1 MTVFYLFE
9 VHDGFNIVP
18 GGRQPVVSDKLTQ
31 KAQEAIQ
38 GAAQMAQR
46 QGHSQ
51 LQPIHL
57 FCALLSD
64 SGGLVSSLLS
74 QQGMDL
80 KALSRQ
86 ADEHLRQQPRLSQP
100 SAVYAGND
108 FNRLLERAEEER
120 TQLKDDFVS
129 LEHLLLA
136 FLKAKPEGDWLSQ
149 RGLRRE
155 GLLTAIQEL
164 RGGQRANDANA
175 EEKYQALQ
183 KYGRDLTEL
192 ARTGKLDPVVG
203 RDEEIRRCVQILS
216 RRRKNN
222 PVLIG
227 DPGVGKTAIVEGLA
241 QRIVA
246 GDVPESLKNRVIY
259 ALDMGQLLAGA
270 KYRGEFEERLQAVLQ
285 QIQQAQ
291 GKILC
296 FIDELHTLVGAGKGD
311 GAMDAANLLKPALAR
326 GELRCI
332 GATTLDEYRQ
342 HIEKDAALE
351 RRFQPVLVGE
361 PSVEA
366 TLSIL
371 RGLREKYEVH
381 HGVRITDAALV
392 AAARLSDRYISD
404 RFLPDKAIDLMD
416 ESAASLRMEIDSMP
430 SGLDRLERQ
439 SRQLKVEQQAL
450 EMESDALSKQRL
462 ADLGLELAQLEEQL
476 GRDTLQW
483 KQEKERIQVIRSLK
497 RQFDRLGA
505 DEQEAER
512 RGDLAQLAEI
522 RYGKKHQLQKQL
534 EAAEQQ
540 LEEDPPKFLREQV
553 EEEDIAQVISR
564 WTGIPAAKLLKGERK
579 RLLDLEQ
586 QLETRVVAQSEAVM
600 AVAEAVRR
608 SRAGLADPNR
618 PLGSF
623 LFLGPTGV
631 GKTELAK
638 ALAELLFDD
647 EKALVRIDMSEYTE
661 KHSVSRLVGAPPGYI
676 GYEQGGQLTEAVRRR
691 PYSVILLDELEK
703 AHQEVYQVLLQ
714 LLDDGRLTDGQ
725 GRTVDFR
732 NTIVI
737 MTSNLGGQA
746 LLRGGSEL
754 PAEVE
759 HALRTHFR
767 PEFLNRIDDI
777 VTFQPLRP
785 EALEQI
791 VQIQLQRLH
800 ARLKP
805 IRIQLVVTPEARLWL
820 AKEGYDPDYG
830 ARPLKRTLQ
839 RQLENPFSKLL
850 LEGNV
855 MPGSTVEASLAGDR
869 LALRV
874 IQTP

>member
-1 MTVFYLFE
+1 M
-9 VHDGFNIVP
+9 
-18 GGRQPVVSDKLTQ
+18 VSDKLTE
-31 KAQEAIQ
+31 KAQEALQ
-38 GAAQMAQR
+38 AAVQTAQKN
-46 QGHSQ
+46 GHSQ

-57 FCALLSD
+57 FHVLLQD
-64 SGGLVSSLLS
+64 AAGLVATLLS
-74 QQGMDL
+74 QQGLDL

-86 ADEHLRQQPRLSQP
+86 SEEALRQQPRLSQP
-100 SAVYAGND
+100 SAIYAGQE
-108 FNRLLERAEEER
+108 FSRLMERAEQER
-120 TQLKDDFVS
+120 VTLKDDYVS

-136 FLKAKPEGDWLSQ
+136 FLLSKPEGDWLQQ

-155 GLLTAIQEL
+155 GLLKAIQEV
-164 RGGQRANDANA
+164 RGGQRVSDAHA
-175 EEKYQALQ
+175 EDKYQALQ
-183 KYGRDLTEL
+183 KYGRDLTDL
-192 ARTGKLDPVVG
+192 ARQGKLDPVVG
-203 RDEEIRRCVQILS
+203 RDEEIRRCIQILS

-246 GDVPESLKNRVIY
+246 GDVPESLKNRTIY

-296 FIDELHTLVGAGKGD
+296 FIDELHTLVGAGKSD

-404 RFLPDKAIDLMD
+404 RFLPDKAIDLVD
-416 ESAASLRMEIDSMP
+416 ESAASLRMEIDSLP
-430 SGLDRLERQ
+430 SALDRLERQ
-439 SRQLKVEQQAL
+439 CRQLKVEKQAL
-450 EMESDALSKQRL
+450 EMESDSMSKQRL
-462 ADLGLELAQLEEQL
+462 IDLQAELAQLEEQL
-476 GRDTLQW
+476 QRDTQQW
-483 KQEKERIQVIRSLK
+483 KQERERIQVIRSLK
-497 RQFDRLGA
+497 RQFDKLGIE
-505 DEQEAER
+505 EQEAER

-534 EAAEQQ
+534 AAAEEQ
-540 LEEDPPKFLREQV
+540 LEQDPPRFLREQV

-564 WTGIPAAKLLKGERK
+564 WTGIPATKLLQGERR
-579 RLLDLEQ
+579 RLLGLEQ
-586 QLETRVVAQSEAVM
+586 QLEARVVAQDAAVA

-661 KHSVSRLVGAPPGYI
+661 KHSVSRLVGAPPGYV

-691 PYSVILLDELEK
+691 PYSVVLLDELEK
-703 AHQEVYQVLLQ
+703 AHSEVYQILLQ

-732 NTIVI
+732 HALVI
-737 MTSNLGGQA
+737 MTSNLAGQA
-746 LLRGGSEL
+746 LLRGGQEL

-759 HALRTHFR
+759 QVLRAHFR
-767 PEFLNRIDDI
+767 PEFLNRIDEI
-777 VTFQPLRP
+777 VTFQPLKP
-785 EALEQI
+785 EALDQI
-791 VQIQLQRLH
+791 VSIQLQRLQT
-800 ARLKP
+800 RLKP
-805 IRIQLVVTPEARLWL
+805 LRMQLQVTPEARRWL
-820 AKEGYDPDYG
+820 AQAGYDPDYG

-839 RQLENPFSKLL
+839 RQLENPLSRLL
-850 LEGNV
+850 LEGTV
-855 MPGSTVEASLAGDR
+855 VPGSTLVADRVGDQIQV
-869 LALRV
+869 RV
-874 IQTP
+874 DNP

>member
-1 MTVFYLFE
+1 MV
-9 VHDGFNIVP
+9 
-18 GGRQPVVSDKLTQ
+18 QDKLTQ
-31 KAQEAIQ
+31 KAQEALQ
-38 GAAQMAQR
+38 EAAQAAQK
-46 QGHSQ
+46 QNHAQ
-51 LQPIHL
+51 LQPVHL
-57 FCALLSD
+57 FHTMLQD
-64 SGGLVSSLLS
+64 EGGLVATLLS
-74 QQGMDL
+74 QQGVDL
-80 KALSRQ
+80 KALRRQ
-86 ADEHLRQQPRLSQP
+86 SEEHLRSLPRLGQP
-100 SAVYAGND
+100 SAVYAGAELS
-108 FNRLLERAEEER
+108 RLLDQADKER
-120 TQLKDDFVS
+120 TQLGDDFVS

-136 FLKAKPEGDWLSQ
+136 YLDQKPEGEWLKQ
-149 RGLRRE
+149 RGVKRDP
-155 GLLTAIQEL
+155 LLKVIAEV
-164 RGGQRANDANA
+164 RGGQRVTDANA
-175 EEKYQALQ
+175 EDKYQALQ

-192 ARTGKLDPVVG
+192 ARKGQLDPVVG

-246 GDVPESLKNRVIY
+246 GDVPETLKNRIVY
-259 ALDMGQLLAGA
+259 SLDMGMLLAGA
-270 KYRGEFEERLQAVLQ
+270 KFRGEFEERLQAVLQ
-285 QIQQAQ
+285 QITAAQ

-296 FIDELHTLVGAGKGD
+296 FIDELHTLVGAGKAD
-311 GAMDAANLLKPALAR
+311 GAMDAANILKPALAR

-351 RRFQPVLVGE
+351 RRFQPVFIGE

-392 AAARLSDRYISD
+392 AAARLSNRYITD

-416 ESAASLRMEIDSMP
+416 EAAATLRMEIDSLP
-430 SGLDRLERQ
+430 SSLDRLERQ
-439 SRQLKVEQQAL
+439 IRQLKVEQQAL
-450 EMESDALSKQRL
+450 EMESDELSKQRL
-462 ADLGLELAQLEEQL
+462 LDLKNELSELEGKLAVDQQ
-476 GRDTLQW
+476 QW
-483 KQEKERIQVIRSLK
+483 KQERERIGVLRSLK
-497 RQFDRLGA
+497 QQIDKLGV

-522 RYGKKHQLQKQL
+522 RYGKKHQLQRQL
-534 EAAEQQ
+534 QAAE
-540 LEEDPPKFLREQV
+540 EELSQHPARFLREQV
-553 EEEDIAQVISR
+553 EEEDIAGVISR
-564 WTGIPAAKLLKGERK
+564 WTGVPASKLLQGERK
-579 RLLDLEQ
+579 RLLSLEE
-586 QLETRVVAQSEAVM
+586 QLGERVVAQPVAVE

-661 KHSVSRLVGAPPGYI
+661 KHSVSRLVGAPPGYV
-676 GYEQGGQLTEAVRRR
+676 GHEQGGQLTEAVRRR

-703 AHQEVYQVLLQ
+703 AHAEVYQVLLQ

-732 NTIVI
+732 QSIVI
-737 MTSNLGGQA
+737 MTSNLGGAA
-746 LLRGGSEL
+746 LLRPRRDEEL

-759 HALRTHFR
+759 TALRQHFR
-767 PEFLNRIDDI
+767 PEFLNRIDEI
-777 VTFQPLRP
+777 VAFQPLQP

-791 VQIQLQRLH
+791 VGIQLKRLV

-805 IRIQLVVTPEARLWL
+805 IRVGLELDTAARQWL
-820 AKEGYDPDYG
+820 GKRGYDEEYG
-830 ARPLKRTLQ
+830 ARPLKRTIQ
-839 RQLENPFSKLL
+839 KSLENPLSKLL
-850 LEGNV
+850 LEGQIK
-855 MPGSTVEASLAGDR
+855 PGSTVHVTVSDDKLDMQVR
-869 LALRV
+869 
-874 IQTP
+874 

>member
-1 MTVFYLFE
+1 MVT
-9 VHDGFNIVP
+9 
-18 GGRQPVVSDKLTQ
+18 DKLTQ
-31 KAQEAIQ
+31 KAQEAVQ
-38 GAAQMAQR
+38 AAAQLAQR
-46 QGHSQ
+46 SGHAQ

-57 FCALLSD
+57 FSTLLAD
-64 SGGLVSSLLS
+64 QGGLVATLLS
-74 QQGMDL
+74 QQGLDL
-80 KALSRQ
+80 KALARQ
-86 ADEHLRQQPRLSQP
+86 AEEALRSQPRLSQP
-100 SAVYAGND
+100 SAVYAGQE
-108 FNRLLERAEEER
+108 FTRLLERADAER
-120 TQLKDDFVS
+120 ASMKDEFVS

-136 FLKAKPEGDWLSQ
+136 FLKAKPEGDWLTQ
-149 RGLRRE
+149 RGLKKD
-155 GLLTAIQEL
+155 GLLAAIAEV
-164 RGGQRANDANA
+164 RGGQRVTDAHA
-175 EEKYQALQ
+175 EAKYQALQ
-183 KYGRDLTEL
+183 KYGRYLTEL

-241 QRIVA
+241 QRIIA
-246 GDVPESLKNRVIY
+246 GDVPESLKNRIIY

-270 KYRGEFEERLQAVLQ
+270 KYRGEFEERLQAVLA

-296 FIDELHTLVGAGKGD
+296 FIDELHTLVGAGKSD

-351 RRFQPVLVGE
+351 RRFQPVFVGE

-404 RFLPDKAIDLMD
+404 RFLPDKAIDLVD
-416 ESAASLRMEIDSMP
+416 EAAASLRMEIDSLP
-430 SGLDRLERQ
+430 GALDSLERQ
-439 SRQLKVEQQAL
+439 ARQLKVEKQAL

-462 ADLGLELAQLEEQL
+462 SDLDSELRGIEERLTQEQA
-476 GRDTLQW
+476 QW
-483 KQEKERIQVIRSLK
+483 KAERERISIIRNLK
-497 RQFDRLGA
+497 RQFDALGVQ
-505 DEQEAER
+505 EQEAER
-512 RGDLAQLAEI
+512 TGDLAQLAEI
-522 RYGKKHQLQKQL
+522 RYGKKHQLLRQL
-534 EAAEQQ
+534 EAAEAA
-540 LEEDPPKFLREQV
+540 LEQEPPKYLREQV
-553 EEEDIAQVISR
+553 EEDDIAQVISR
-564 WTGIPAAKLLKGERK
+564 WTGIPTAKLLQGERR
-579 RLLDLEQ
+579 RLLELERQLEQ
-586 QLETRVVAQSEAVM
+586 RVVAQEAAVE

-608 SRAGLADPNR
+608 SRAGLSDPNR

-647 EKALVRIDMSEYTE
+647 EKALVRIDMSEYAE
-661 KHSVSRLVGAPPGYI
+661 KHAVSRLVGAPPGYV

-691 PYSVILLDELEK
+691 PYSVILLDEMEK
-703 AHQEVYQVLLQ
+703 AHPEVYQVLLQ

-725 GRTVDFR
+725 GKTVDFR
-732 NTIVI
+732 QTLVI

-746 LLRGGSEL
+746 LLKASQDL

-759 HALRTHFR
+759 QALRAHFR

-777 VTFQPLRP
+777 VTFQPLKP
-785 EALEQI
+785 EALQQI
-791 VQIQLQRLH
+791 VEIQLKRLR

-805 IRIQLVVTPEARLWL
+805 IRIKLEVTAQALAWL
-820 AKEGYDPDYG
+820 AERGWDPEYG

-839 RQLENPFSKLL
+839 RQLENPLSKLL

-855 MPGSTVEASLAGDR
+855 QPGSTIEAGVENDR
-869 LALRV
+869 ITLKV
-874 IQTP
+874 MP

>member
-1 MTVFYLFE
+1 MVT
-9 VHDGFNIVP
+9 
-18 GGRQPVVSDKLTQ
+18 DKLTQ
-31 KAQEAIQ
+31 KTQEAVQ
-38 GAAQMAQR
+38 ASAQLAQR
-46 QGHSQ
+46 SGHAQ

-57 FCALLSD
+57 FSTLLSD
-64 SGGLVSSLLS
+64 TGGLVATLLS
-74 QQGMDL
+74 QQGVDL
-80 KALSRQ
+80 KALTRQ
-86 ADEHLRQQPRLSQP
+86 TEEALRSQPRLSQP
-100 SAVYAGND
+100 SAVYAGQE
-108 FNRLLERAEEER
+108 FNRLLERADGER
-120 TQLKDDFVS
+120 ESMKDDFVS

-136 FLKAKPEGDWLSQ
+136 FLKCKPEGDWLSQ
-149 RGLRRE
+149 RGLRRD
-155 GLLTAIQEL
+155 GLLSAIAEL
-164 RGGQRANDANA
+164 RGGQRVQDANA
-175 EEKYQALQ
+175 EDKYQALQ

-246 GDVPESLKNRVIY
+246 GDVPESLKNRIIY

-270 KYRGEFEERLQAVLQ
+270 KYRGEFEERLQAVLA

-326 GELRCI
+326 GDMRCI

-351 RRFQPVLVGE
+351 RRFQPVFVGE

-371 RGLREKYEVH
+371 RGLRDKYEVH

-404 RFLPDKAIDLMD
+404 RFLPDKAIDLVD
-416 ESAASLRMEIDSMP
+416 EAAASLRIEIDSLP
-430 SGLDRLERQ
+430 GALDSMERQ
-439 SRQLKVEQQAL
+439 ARQLKVEKQAL

-462 ADLGLELAQLEEQL
+462 SDLDAELKTLEERLVQEQA
-476 GRDTLQW
+476 QW
-483 KQEKERIQVIRSLK
+483 KQERERISVIRSLK

-505 DEQEAER
+505 EEQEAER
-512 RGDLAQLAEI
+512 LGDLAQLAEI

-534 EAAEQQ
+534 EAAEAA
-540 LEEDPPKFLREQV
+540 LELDPPKFLREQV

-564 WTGIPAAKLLKGERK
+564 WTGIPTAKLMQGERR
-579 RLLDLEQ
+579 RLLDLER
-586 QLETRVVAQSEAVM
+586 QLEQRVVAQDAAVE

-608 SRAGLADPNR
+608 SRAGLSDPNR
-618 PLGSF
+618 PMGSF

-647 EKALVRIDMSEYTE
+647 EKALVRIDMSEYSE
-661 KHSVSRLVGAPPGYI
+661 KHSVSRLVGAPPGYV

-691 PYSVILLDELEK
+691 PYSVILLDEMEK
-703 AHQEVYQVLLQ
+703 AHPEVYQVLLQ

-725 GRTVDFR
+725 GKTVDFR
-732 NTIVI
+732 QSLVI

-746 LLRGGSEL
+746 LLKAGDEL
-754 PAEVE
+754 PLEVE
-759 HALRTHFR
+759 QALRAHFR

-777 VTFQPLRP
+777 VAFQPLKP
-785 EALEQI
+785 EALQQI
-791 VQIQLQRLH
+791 VQIQLTRLR

-805 IRIQLVVTPEARLWL
+805 IRIKLEVNPQALAWL
-820 AKEGYDPDYG
+820 AERGWDPEYG

-839 RQLENPFSKLL
+839 RQLENPLSKLL

-855 MPGSTVEASLAGDR
+855 QPGSTIEAGVENDRISLT
-869 LALRV
+869 LL
-874 IQTP
+874 

>member
-1 MTVFYLFE
+1 MVT
-9 VHDGFNIVP
+9 
-18 GGRQPVVSDKLTQ
+18 DKLTQ
-31 KAQEAIQ
+31 KAQEAVQ
-38 GAAQMAQR
+38 ASVQLAQR
-46 QGHSQ
+46 SGHAQ

-57 FCALLSD
+57 FSTLLAD
-64 SGGLVSSLLS
+64 AGGLVSTLLS
-74 QQGMDL
+74 QQGLDL
-80 KALSRQ
+80 KALARQ
-86 ADEHLRQQPRLSQP
+86 ADESLRSQPRLSQP
-100 SAVYAGND
+100 SAVYAGQE
-108 FNRLLERAEEER
+108 FTRLLERADQER
-120 TQLKDDFVS
+120 ESMKDDFVS

-136 FLKAKPEGDWLSQ
+136 FLKSKPEGDWLSQ
-149 RGLRRE
+149 RGLRRD
-155 GLLTAIQEL
+155 GLLSAVAEL
-164 RGGQRANDANA
+164 RGGQRVQDANA
-175 EEKYQALQ
+175 EDKYQALQ

-192 ARTGKLDPVVG
+192 ARAGKLDPVVG

-241 QRIVA
+241 QRIIA
-246 GDVPESLKNRVIY
+246 GDVPESLKNRIIY

-270 KYRGEFEERLQAVLQ
+270 KYRGEFEERLQAVLA

-326 GELRCI
+326 GDMRCI

-351 RRFQPVLVGE
+351 RRFQPVFVGQ

-404 RFLPDKAIDLMD
+404 RFLPDKAIDLVD
-416 ESAASLRMEIDSMP
+416 EAAASLRIEIDSLP
-430 SGLDRLERQ
+430 GALDSMERQ
-439 SRQLKVEQQAL
+439 ARQLKVEKQAL

-462 ADLGLELAQLEEQL
+462 SDLDGELKALEERLVQEQA
-476 GRDTLQW
+476 QW
-483 KQEKERIQVIRSLK
+483 KQERERISVIRSLK

-505 DEQEAER
+505 EEQEAER
-512 RGDLAQLAEI
+512 LGDLAQLAEI

-534 EAAEQQ
+534 EAAEAA
-540 LEEDPPKFLREQV
+540 LELDPPKFLREQV

-564 WTGIPAAKLLKGERK
+564 WTGIPSSKLLQGERR
-579 RLLDLEQ
+579 RLLELERQLEQ
-586 QLETRVVAQSEAVM
+586 RVVAQDAAVEV
-600 AVAEAVRR
+600 VAEAVRR
-608 SRAGLADPNR
+608 NRAGLSDPNR

-647 EKALVRIDMSEYTE
+647 DKALVRIDMSEYSE
-661 KHSVSRLVGAPPGYI
+661 KHSVSRLVGAPPGYV

-691 PYSVILLDELEK
+691 PYSVILLDEMEK
-703 AHQEVYQVLLQ
+703 AHPEVYQLLLQ

-725 GRTVDFR
+725 GKTVDFR
-732 NTIVI
+732 QTLVI

-746 LLRGGSEL
+746 LLKAGDEL

-759 HALRTHFR
+759 RALRAHFR

-777 VTFQPLRP
+777 VTFQPLKP
-785 EALEQI
+785 EALQQI
-791 VQIQLQRLH
+791 VQIQLTRLRL
-800 ARLKP
+800 RLKP
-805 IRIQLVVTPEARLWL
+805 IRIKLEVNPQALAWL
-820 AKEGYDPDYG
+820 AERGWDPEYG

-839 RQLENPFSKLL
+839 RQLENPLSKLL

-855 MPGSTVEASLAGDR
+855 QPGSTIQAGVENDRISLTV
-869 LALRV
+869 L
-874 IQTP
+874 

>member
-1 MTVFYLFE
+1 M
-9 VHDGFNIVP
+9 
-18 GGRQPVVSDKLTQ
+18 VSDKLTQ
-31 KAQEAIQ
+31 KAQQ
-38 GAAQMAQR
+38 TLQQAAQNAQR

-51 LQPIHL
+51 LQPVHL
-57 FCALLSD
+57 LQALLGEE
-64 SGGLVSSLLS
+64 GGVVAALLS
-74 QQGMDL
+74 QQKVNL
-80 KALSRQ
+80 NALSKQ
-86 ADEHLRQQPRLSQP
+86 VSDHLRQLPRLSQP
-100 SAVYAGND
+100 SAVYAGNEFGQLMD
-108 FNRLLERAEEER
+108 QAEQERKS
-120 TQLKDDFVS
+120 LGDDYLS
-129 LEHLLLA
+129 QEHLLLA
-136 FLKAKPEGDWLSQ
+136 LLQSKPEGQWLKQ
-149 RGLRRE
+149 HGVQRE
-155 GLLTAIQEL
+155 GVIQSMQDL
-164 RGGQRANDANA
+164 RGGQQANDANA

-192 ARTGKLDPVVG
+192 ARQGKLDPVVG
-203 RDEEIRRCVQILS
+203 RDDEIRRCVQILS

-241 QRIVA
+241 QRIIA
-246 GDVPESLKNRVIY
+246 GDVPESLKNRTLY
-259 ALDMGQLLAGA
+259 ALDMGLLLAGA

-285 QIQQAQ
+285 QIQQSQ

-311 GAMDAANLLKPALAR
+311 GAMDAANILKPALAR

-351 RRFQPVLVGE
+351 RRFQPVMVGE

-392 AAARLSDRYISD
+392 AAARLSNRYISD

-416 ESAASLRMEIDSMP
+416 EAAASIRMEIDSMP
-430 SGLDRLERQ
+430 GVLDRLERQ
-439 SRQLKVEQQAL
+439 IRQLKVEKQAL
-450 EMESDALSKQRL
+450 EMESDELSKQRL
-462 ADLGLELAQLEEQL
+462 EDLQSELDTCQLQLE
-476 GRDTLQW
+476 RDQQQW
-483 KQEKERIQVIRSLK
+483 QQERERIQVIRSLK
-497 RQFDRLGA
+497 RQFDRLGIE
-505 DEQEAER
+505 EQEAER

-534 EAAEQQ
+534 ESAEQQ
-540 LEEDPPKFLREQV
+540 LELDPPKFLREQV
-553 EEEDIAQVISR
+553 EDEDIAQVISR
-564 WTGIPAAKLLKGERK
+564 WTGIPASKLLQGERK
-579 RLLDLEQ
+579 RLLNLEGH
-586 QLETRVVAQSEAVM
+586 LSGRVIAQDEAVI
-600 AVAEAVRR
+600 AVSEAVRR
-608 SRAGLADPNR
+608 SRAGLSDPNR

-661 KHSVSRLVGAPPGYI
+661 KHTVSRLVGAPPGYI
-676 GYEQGGQLTEAVRRR
+676 GHEQGGQLTEAVRRR

-703 AHQEVYQVLLQ
+703 AHTEVYQVLLQ

-732 NTIVI
+732 QSLVI

-746 LLRGGSEL
+746 LLNASEEL
-754 PAEVE
+754 PKEVQQ
-759 HALRTHFR
+759 ALRQHFR
-767 PEFLNRIDDI
+767 PEFLNRIDEI
-777 VTFQPLRP
+777 VTFKPLTMD
-785 EALEQI
+785 ALEKI
-791 VQIQLQRLH
+791 VDIQVQRLQ
-800 ARLKP
+800 ARLKG
-805 IRIQLVVTPEARLWL
+805 IRVQLQLQPQARAWL
-820 AKEGYDPDYG
+820 AQRGWDAEYG
-830 ARPLKRTLQ
+830 ARPLKRMIQ
-839 RQLENPFSKLL
+839 RQLENPLSKLL
-850 LEGNV
+850 LEGDV
-855 MPGSTVEASLAGDR
+855 KPGSLVVASVQEDQLR
-869 LALRV
+869 LSASS
-874 IQTP
+874 TH